1 MGDVDKR
8 DHALPESDM
17 HVLAHLKQENRELK
31 ERLVF
36 SPSDLLR
43 TMLPSILFN
52 SFLGLQI
59 TETGRRDSREV
70 HEWFSV

>member
-17 HVLAHLKQENRELK
+17 HVLAYLKQENRELK
-31 ERLVF
+31 ERLIF
-36 SPSDLLR
+36 SPDLLR